1 MNKKL
6 TVDGVGYLLDS
17 QKTLL
22 ENIEA
27 HALEVEYHCRDG
39 YCGACK
45 CRLISG
51 KVEYR
56 KQPLAYLREGEIL
69 PCCSISKEDIQ
80 ICSN

>member
-51 KVEYR
+51 KVKYR
-56 KQPLAYLREGEIL
+56 KQPMAYLREGEIL